1 MIFEHS
7 VTFLPETFLVTY
19 RSFDL
24 TSYTVSSRA
33 GTMLS
38 RVMLMTAILYYPG
51 TSQAFGQQ
59 EPPAVTLA
67 EAIRRS
73 ERVQPAMVQAAADVR
88 TSAAQRRSALG
99 AYLPRVTASSSGSD
113 FFSEGPP
120 RLDPVTGELTSG
132 NASSRSI
139 TTSLAASV
147 DLFTG
152 FRRGAEMRAAR
163 AGEDAAEASLVDARF
178 EQALTTTNQF
188 LDALAA
194 AQLLR
199 VREAS
204 VRRAEEQLKTS
215 VAKLRAGS
223 ATKSDSLRSLVT
235 LGNARLDQIT
245 TQTELASAEAN
256 LARLIGEPG
265 RVRAADDSTFYQVLP
280 AIDTQALRTEAE
292 SKSPRI
298 QSAAANAAAARASTR
313 ASRSEYWPSLTLG
326 ANTGWNGSRANDYDL
341 FNQRQLSLSLR
352 WNLFDGFDREL
363 TIVQREADL
372 DLAEANAS
380 DTKLAVQAE
389 LTTRL
394 AELDAAR
401 ARTQITQT
409 SVAAATE
416 DLRVQQERYRLGAS
430 TIVDLLTSQE
440 ALNQAEVDVVNARF
454 DYLRAKAQLEALIG
468 RNL

>member
-1 MIFEHS
+1 MLTRSILLAAIFATPCLAQ
-7 VTFLPETFLVTY
+7 VPEQPT
-19 RSFDL
+19 
-24 TSYTVSSRA
+24 
-33 GTMLS
+33 
-38 RVMLMTAILYYPG
+38 
-51 TSQAFGQQ
+51 
-59 EPPAVTLA
+59 VTLA
-67 EAIRRS
+67 EAIRRA
-73 ERVQPAMVQAAADVR
+73 ERVQPAVIRASADVR
-88 TSAAQRRSALG
+88 TAAAQRRNAWG
-99 AYLPRVTASSSGSD
+99 AYLPRISASSSGSD
-113 FFSEGPP
+113 FFSEGPA
-120 RLDPVTGELTSG
+120 RIDPVTGELTSG
-132 NASSRSI
+132 NSSTRSVS
-139 TTSLAASV
+139 TSLSASL

-163 AGEDAAEASLVDARF
+163 ATQTAAEASLIDARF

-204 VRRAEEQLKTS
+204 VRRAEEQLKTA

-235 LGNARLDQIT
+235 LGTARLDLIT

-265 RVRAADDSTFYQVLP
+265 RVRAADDSAFYRIMPVV
-280 AIDTQALRTEAE
+280 DTQAIRTEAE

-298 QSAAANAAAARASTR
+298 QSAGANAAAARASAR
-313 ASRSEYWPSLTLG
+313 ASRSAYWPSLTLA
-326 ANTGWNGSRANDYDL
+326 ANTGWNGSRTTDYDL

-363 TIVQREADL
+363 TIVQRDAEL
-372 DLAEANAS
+372 DLAEATAA
-380 DTKLAVQAE
+380 DAQREVQAE

-394 AELDAAR
+394 AELEAAR
-401 ARTQITQT
+401 MRTEITQT

-416 DLRVQQERYRLGAS
+416 DLRVQQQRYRLGAS

>member
-1 MIFEHS
+1 
-7 VTFLPETFLVTY
+7 
-19 RSFDL
+19 
-24 TSYTVSSRA
+24 
-33 GTMLS
+33 MLS
-38 RVMLMTAILYYPG
+38 RSILLAAIITTPG
-51 TSQAFGQQ
+51 LAQTQDQ
-59 EPPAVTLA
+59 PAVTLP
-67 EAIRRS
+67 EAIRRA
-73 ERVQPAMVQAAADVR
+73 ERVQPAVIRASADVR
-88 TSAAQRRSALG
+88 TAAAQRRNAWG
-99 AYLPRVTASSSGSD
+99 AYLPRISASSSGSD
-113 FFSEGPP
+113 FFSEGPA
-120 RLDPVTGELTSG
+120 RVDPITGELTSG
-132 NASSRSI
+132 NSSSRSLS
-139 TTSLAASV
+139 TSLSASL

-163 AGEDAAEASLVDARF
+163 ASQTAAEASLIDARF

-204 VRRAEEQLKTS
+204 VRRAEEQLKTA

-235 LGNARLDQIT
+235 LGTARLDQIT

-265 RVRAADDSTFYQVLP
+265 RVRAADDSAFYRILP
-280 AIDTQALRTEAE
+280 VVDTQALRTEAE

-298 QSAAANAAAARASTR
+298 QSAGANAAAARASAR
-313 ASRSEYWPSLTLG
+313 ASRSAYWPSLTLA
-326 ANTGWNGSRANDYDL
+326 ANTGWNGSRATDYDL

-363 TIVQREADL
+363 TIVQRDAEL
-372 DLAEANAS
+372 DLAEATAA
-380 DTKLAVQAE
+380 DAQREVQAE

-394 AELDAAR
+394 AELEAAR
-401 ARTQITQT
+401 MRTEITQT

-416 DLRVQQERYRLGAS
+416 DLRVQQQRYRLGAS

>member
-1 MIFEHS
+1 M
-7 VTFLPETFLVTY
+7 
-19 RSFDL
+19 L
-24 TSYTVSSRA
+24 TR
-33 GTMLS
+33 
-38 RVMLMTAILYYPG
+38 AILLAGIIATPCLA
-51 TSQAFGQQ
+51 QVPEQ
-59 EPPAVTLA
+59 PAVTLA
-67 EAIRRS
+67 EAIRRA
-73 ERVQPAMVQAAADVR
+73 ERVQPAVIRASADVR
-88 TSAAQRRSALG
+88 TAAAQRRNAWG
-99 AYLPRVTASSSGSD
+99 AYLPRISASSSGSD
-113 FFSEGPP
+113 FFSEGPA
-120 RLDPVTGELTSG
+120 RIDPVTGELTSG
-132 NASSRSI
+132 NSSTRSVS
-139 TTSLAASV
+139 TSLSASL

-163 AGEDAAEASLVDARF
+163 ATQTAAEASLIDTRF

-204 VRRAEEQLKTS
+204 VRRAEEQLKTA

-235 LGNARLDQIT
+235 LGTARLDQIT

-265 RVRAADDSTFYQVLP
+265 RVRAADDSAFYRIMPVV
-280 AIDTQALRTEAE
+280 DTQAIRTEAE

-298 QSAAANAAAARASTR
+298 QSAGANAAAARASAR
-313 ASRSEYWPSLTLG
+313 ASRSAYWPSLTLA
-326 ANTGWNGSRANDYDL
+326 ANTGWNGSRTTDYDL

-363 TIVQREADL
+363 TIVQRDAEL
-372 DLAEANAS
+372 DLAEATAA
-380 DTKLAVQAE
+380 DAQREVQAE

-401 ARTQITQT
+401 MRTEITQT

-416 DLRVQQERYRLGAS
+416 DLRVQQQRYRLGAS